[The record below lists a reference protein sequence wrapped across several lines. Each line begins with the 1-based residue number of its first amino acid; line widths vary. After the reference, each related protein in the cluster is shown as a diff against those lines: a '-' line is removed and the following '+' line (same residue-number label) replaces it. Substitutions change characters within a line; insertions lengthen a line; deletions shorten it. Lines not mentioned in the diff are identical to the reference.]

1 MAHLVPARGA
11 GGCVTLTTENFVKL
25 WGLSKKKGEA
35 CTDHT
40 MWHLR
45 YCFASPLP
53 VGVNKGFKPL
63 VGSFGTAPCEN
74 LH

>member
-11 GGCVTLTTENFVKL
+11 NGCVTLTTENFVKL

-45 YCFASPLP
+45 YCFAPTCGGEQ
-53 VGVNKGFKPL
+53 GV
-63 VGSFGTAPCEN
+63 
-74 LH
+74 